1 MVKIKCP
8 NCGRI
13 LGDTEKPLN
22 CNFNC
27 RSCKKTVKICI
38 KIANF
43 NDYLQFKPQKEA
55 KWKNHNQEV

>member
-22 CNFNC
+22 CQLNC
-27 RSCKKTVKICI
+27 RGCKKTVKIRV

-43 NDYLQFKPQKEA
+43 NDYIKIKAKKEA
-55 KWKNHNQEV
+55 K